1 MARWNSEQVKKD
13 QFKENGTIA
22 FTVENWFF
30 LLGRRWL
37 KRGSRHQFSIRYTD
51 YDNGNVTF
59 VQRINRPRIFQFDIS
74 VLVLVKHTKNLN
86 IMYTSSILSFAQRLF
101 GQITGETAL
110 LEYCNLWFAGS
121 IENVNSSY
129 LETCPCTMEAVRFDP
144 DFISDPTCSSTSRKC
159 HENVNAT
166 VCYLK
171 RVMNLGQQCCYD
183 GEGKYITANI
193 PAGSADFY
201 FPLDYYLQHQSS
213 DYFPYKTC
221 CIDTNDPQFCEKY
234 YSKRPKDIVN
244 GTDCIPAIGYFQRR
258 KLVLP

>member
-1 MARWNSEQVKKD
+1 MNYIYIVSQGRLCIVRSRMKIYHYFNTIIHFDLLCFSSSCIFKTPDVHIYDDDDRELEFALIDNDRLYMARWNSEQVKKD

-171 RVMNLGQQCCYD
+171 RVM
-183 GEGKYITANI
+183 
-193 PAGSADFY
+193 
-201 FPLDYYLQHQSS
+201 
-213 DYFPYKTC
+213 
-221 CIDTNDPQFCEKY
+221 
-234 YSKRPKDIVN
+234 
-244 GTDCIPAIGYFQRR
+244 
-258 KLVLP
+258 